1 MNLARL
7 LDDHVSNFGDY
18 DAQYFEGRWYS
29 TGEILNR
36 TKGFAAGLLE
46 LGVEKGDRV
55 VVLLPNCPEV
65 GISYW
70 AAWRI
75 GAAVTPVIFLL
86 PPPEI
91 RRILEDSEA
100 KVAITSPEL
109 LPSLRTAAEGL
120 TTLKHIISVGGG
132 EGTVQFEDIEDAAD
146 TPLTECGHGD
156 LAALLYTG
164 GTTGSSKGV
173 MLSHHN
179 LEWTARAAA
188 VASEIK
194 PHETGLL
201 TLPLSHTFGLHVSIL
216 GTLHPGKAVLLRW
229 FDPTQFL
236 DAIEQHEVER
246 VAVVPAM
253 LQFLLLMPLEERD
266 LSSLRSVTSGASGL
280 PHEVLTGFEKRVPT
294 CGIVQ
299 GYGLTETSPTVAVQ
313 PPSSIQDGTRK
324 IGSVGP
330 VVPGVEVRI
339 AGDEGATLAA
349 GETGEITVSGPNVM
363 QGYWRN
369 GPATAEAIRDGWLHT
384 GDVGRL
390 DEDGH
395 LWIVDRKKDLVI
407 RGGFNVYPADVEG
420 VLVQHPAVSEAAVVG
435 RPSERWGE
443 EPVALVVLVPGIEVT
458 VEELEAHCARNLA
471 KYKQPAEL
479 KVVTE
484 IPKTPVGKP
493 DKKEIRAQY
502 ILF

>member
-7 LDDHVSNFGDY
+7 LDDHVSSFGDY
-18 DAQYFEGRWYS
+18 EAHFFEGRWRS
-29 TGEILNR
+29 TGETLSR
-36 TKGFAAGLLE
+36 TKAFAAGLQE
-46 LGVEKGDRV
+46 LGVDRGDRV

-70 AAWRI
+70 ATWRI

-91 RRILEDSEA
+91 HRILSDSRA
-100 KVAITSPEL
+100 KVAITSPDL
-109 LPSLRTAAEGL
+109 LPALRAGAEGVTSL
-120 TTLKHIISVGGG
+120 QHVIVVGGA
-132 EGTVQFEDIEDAAD
+132 EGAIAFEDVESGGGDV
-146 TPLTECGHGD
+146 PVMETEGSD

-188 VASEIK
+188 EASETK
-194 PHETGLL
+194 AGEVGLL
-201 TLPLSHTFGLHVSIL
+201 TLPLSHSFGLHVSIL
-216 GTLHPGKAVLLRW
+216 GVLRPGKAVLLRW
-229 FDPTQFL
+229 FDPEQFL
-236 DAIEQHEVER
+236 SAIEQHRVER

-253 LQFLLLMPLEERD
+253 LQFLLLMPLEERA
-266 LSSLRSVTSGASGL
+266 LGSLRSITSGAAGL
-280 PHEVLTGFEKRVPT
+280 PLEVLENFEARVPS

-313 PPSSIQDGTRK
+313 PPSSVTDGTRK
-324 IGSVGP
+324 VGSVGP

-339 AGDEGATLAA
+339 EGEEGAVLGP
-349 GETGEITVSGPNVM
+349 GEVGEITVNGPNVM
-363 QGYWRN
+363 QGYWEN
-369 GPATAEAIRDGWLHT
+369 EDSTAEAIRDGWFHT
-384 GDVGRL
+384 GDVGKL

-407 RGGFNVYPADVEG
+407 RGGFNVYPGDVEG
-420 VLVQHPAVSEAAVVG
+420 TLVKHPAVSEAAVVG
-435 RPSERWGE
+435 RPSDKWGE
-443 EPVALVVLVPGIEVT
+443 EPVALVVLVPGSPASVAD
-458 VEELEAHCARNLA
+458 LDAYCAENLA
-471 KYKQPAEL
+471 KYKRPAEIRI
-479 KVVTE
+479 VTE

-493 DKKEIRAQY
+493 DKKAIRAA
-502 ILF
+502 L